1 MTLSL
6 RLIVTVLTSV
16 GLAIVAVAIVMGLI
30 SRDALVDQA
39 EGRGRL
45 IAGLIAAEANRSEAF
60 LHEIDAASLLEKEAQ
75 SVAIVRLADT
85 DRSEDL
91 TKSLVEI
98 TADSVIDD
106 IWLLD
111 RSGHPIARAVNGVGI
126 HDVRD
131 GDLGEAGID
140 RRELIPL
147 LAGNRFA
154 VSLRSTPRDKF
165 ERTLR
170 YVSVR
175 LGPDRFVLVG
185 SVEDEAGETVP
196 AAGLAEA
203 LAEQEGI
210 EAIWVVDDRL
220 EVTAAAIG
228 SARGTAL
235 PAAGRELA
243 ERALNAA
250 VIDRA
255 SDKAAFSSIGQDALH
270 VAAPILGR
278 WSIATGVVVMRLPR
292 THLDSLLLD
301 ITILGAIA
309 AAVAFAA
316 GSVIAI
322 VSARRIAR
330 PVVAL
335 TRGAEEMD
343 RGNFEPAS
351 LDVVAGR
358 RDELGTLVRVF
369 QTMAREVQSREQH
382 LEGLVRERTADLQ
395 QKNEELE
402 KAQKRVDEELRIARS
417 LQGAILPREIPES
430 QSYAGSAMMTPAQ
443 ELGGDFYDCFT
454 LPDGRLGIVIADVSG
469 KGVPAAFFMAIVRTM
484 MRSAAN
490 EYSRP
495 GQCMREVNDAVCE
508 QNPHSLFVTMFYGIL
523 DPANGRFD
531 YANAGH
537 NPPFMVGAGGEV
549 TELPST
555 SGVVVGV
562 MPDLDYNEGS
572 VVMVPNDTL
581 FLYTDGIS
589 EAMNEAD
596 EEFGEERLA
605 NVLEE
610 GSEEPI
616 RSVIENVSNAVEAF
630 VVDAP
635 QSDDITCMVL
645 RYLGEETP

>member
-6 RLIVTVLTSV
+6 RLMVTVLTSV
-16 GLAIVAVAIVMGLI
+16 GLAIVGVAIVMGLLA
-30 SRDALVDQA
+30 RDALVDQA

-60 LHEIDAASLLEKEAQ
+60 LHEIDAASLLEMEAQ
-75 SVAIVRLADT
+75 SVAIARLADT
-85 DRSEDL
+85 RRTEDL
-91 TKSLVEI
+91 IMSLVEI

-111 RSGHPIARAVNGVGI
+111 GSGQPIARAVNGVGV
-126 HDVRD
+126 DVI
-131 GDLGEAGID
+131 GYADLTEAGID

-154 VSLRSTPRDKF
+154 VSLRSTPRDSF
-165 ERTLR
+165 ERTLH

-228 SARGTAL
+228 SARDATL
-235 PAAGRELA
+235 PEAGRELA

-255 SDKAAFSSIGQDALH
+255 SDKAAFSRIEPDALH

-292 THLDSLLLD
+292 THLDSLLRD
-301 ITILGAIA
+301 ITVFGVIA

-343 RGNFEPAS
+343 RGDFEPAS
-351 LDVVAGR
+351 LDVVADR

-369 QTMAREVQSREQH
+369 QTMARDVQNREQH
-382 LEGLVRERTADLQ
+382 LEGLVRERTADLE

-402 KAQKRVDEELRIARS
+402 KARKRVDEELRIARS

-430 QSYAGSAMMTPAQ
+430 QAYAGSAMMTPAQ

-484 MRSAAN
+484 MRSAAH
-490 EYSRP
+490 EYSSP
-495 GQCMREVNDAVCE
+495 GRCMREVNEAVCE

-523 DPANGRFD
+523 DPTSGRFD

-537 NPPFMVGAGGEV
+537 NPPFLVGADGQV
-549 TELPST
+549 TDLPTT
-555 SGVVVGV
+555 SGVVVGA
-562 MPDLDYNEGS
+562 MPGLDYNEAAVEMDPG
-572 VVMVPNDTL
+572 DTL

-589 EAMNEAD
+589 EAMNDAD

-605 NVLEE
+605 NVLAEDTQA
-610 GSEEPI
+610 PI
-616 RSVIENVSNAVEAF
+616 RSVIDNVSNAVEAF

-645 RYLGEETP
+645 RYLG

>member
-6 RLIVTVLTSV
+6 RLMVTVLTSV
-16 GLAIVAVAIVMGLI
+16 GLAIVGVAIVMGLLA
-30 SRDALVDQA
+30 RDALLEQA

-60 LHEIDAASLLEKEAQ
+60 LHEIDAASLLEMEAQ
-75 SVAIVRLADT
+75 SVAIARLADT
-85 DRSEDL
+85 RRTEDL
-91 TKSLVEI
+91 VMSLVEI

-111 RSGHPIARAVNGVGI
+111 GSGQPIARAVNGVGV
-126 HDVRD
+126 DVI
-131 GDLGEAGID
+131 GYADLTEAGID

-185 SVEDEAGETVP
+185 SVEDEGGEIVP

-228 SARGTAL
+228 SAREAAL
-235 PAAGRELA
+235 PEAGRELA

-255 SDKAAFSSIGQDALH
+255 SDKAAFSRIEPDALH

-301 ITILGAIA
+301 ITILGVIA

-343 RGNFEPAS
+343 RGDFEPAS
-351 LDVVAGR
+351 LDVVADR

-369 QTMAREVQSREQH
+369 QTMARDVQNREQH
-382 LEGLVRERTADLQ
+382 LEGLVRERTADLE

-402 KAQKRVDEELRIARS
+402 KARKRVDEELRIARS

-430 QSYAGSAMMTPAQ
+430 EAYAGSAMMTPAQ

-484 MRSAAN
+484 MRSAAH
-490 EYSRP
+490 EYSGP

-523 DPANGRFD
+523 DPTSGRFD

-537 NPPFMVGAGGEV
+537 NPPFLVGADGQV
-549 TELPST
+549 TDLPST

-562 MPDLDYNEGS
+562 MPGLDYNEGA
-572 VVMVPNDTL
+572 VEMNPGDTL

-589 EAMNEAD
+589 EAMNDAD
-596 EEFGEERLA
+596 EEFGEERLVD
-605 NVLEE
+605 VLAEDTQA
-610 GSEEPI
+610 PI
-616 RSVIENVSNAVEAF
+616 RSVIDNVSNAVEAF

-645 RYLGEETP
+645 RYLG

>member
-6 RLIVTVLTSV
+6 RLVVTVLTSV
-16 GLAIVAVAIVMGLI
+16 GLTIVGVAIVMGLLAH
-30 SRDALVDQA
+30 DALLDQA

-60 LHEIDAASLLEKEAQ
+60 LHEIDAASLLEMEAQ
-75 SVAIVRLADT
+75 SVAIARLVDT
-85 DRSEDL
+85 RRSEDL
-91 TKSLVEI
+91 IRSLVEI

-106 IWLLD
+106 IWLLNE
-111 RSGHPIARAVNGVGI
+111 SGHPIARAVNSAGV
-126 HDVRD
+126 DVV
-131 GDLGEAGID
+131 GNADLAEAGID

-147 LAGNRFA
+147 LEGNRFA

-196 AAGLAEA
+196 AANLAEA
-203 LAEQEGI
+203 LSEQEGI

-228 SARGTAL
+228 SARETAL
-235 PAAGRELA
+235 PATGRELA

-255 SDKAAFSSIGQDALH
+255 SDKAAFSRIESDALH

-292 THLDSLLLD
+292 TQLDSLLLN
-301 ITILGAIA
+301 ITILGVIA

-322 VSARRIAR
+322 VSARRIVR
-330 PVVAL
+330 PVTAL
-335 TRGAEEMD
+335 TRSAEEMD
-343 RGNFEPAS
+343 RGDFEPAS
-351 LDVVAGR
+351 LDVVADR

-402 KAQKRVDEELRIARS
+402 KVRKRVDEELRIARS

-430 QSYAGSAMMTPAQ
+430 EAYVGSAMMTPAQ

-484 MRSAAN
+484 MRSAAH
-490 EYSRP
+490 EYSGP

-523 DPANGRFD
+523 DPTSGRFD

-537 NPPFMVGAGGEV
+537 NPPFLVGADGQV
-549 TELPST
+549 TDLPST

-562 MPDLDYNEGS
+562 MPGLDYNEGA
-572 VVMVPNDTL
+572 VEMNLGDTL

-589 EAMNEAD
+589 EAMNDAD
-596 EEFGEERLA
+596 EEFGEERLVD
-605 NVLEE
+605 VLAEDTQA
-610 GSEEPI
+610 PI
-616 RSVIENVSNAVEAF
+616 RSVIDNVSNAVEAF

-645 RYLGEETP
+645 RYLG